1 MRFATQRAFT
11 GTGCS
16 GESGTCS
23 LIMTDE
29 QGVSMVLEETLVVYD
44 PDEARRIAGE
54 LRKKGIPVRI
64 VRKDILVRSIDVI
77 GRIRDLKAAIEE
89 GIAQIGE
96 DDDARPRLKR
106 TLASLGEDEE
116 EIATFLQQ
124 HPPGKAVT
132 PVMPKKNLLELY
144 QAFRT
149 EGAGEEEVSGEIAK
163 ILKSRRIF
171 ALLERNG
178 LIEWT
183 KDEEA
188 ILHGHAD
195 PADLVT
201 ALSGEIIEEIGLET
215 LKRHAVKTSMTIIS
229 EPDYRLEF
237 NPEAI
242 SMIQI
247 ADLDELVNE
256 MEIDLD
262 AYDLFRDSVYAKR
275 TVASRVIGIFEGR
288 GTVPAEEIFAVL
300 QSDVFEI
307 PGKIEEITLDL
318 DLDFVKG
325 LLDDMRR
332 IGMIRRKGAGYRLA

>member
-1 MRFATQRAFT
+1 
-11 GTGCS
+11 
-16 GESGTCS
+16 
-23 LIMTDE
+23 
-29 QGVSMVLEETLVVYD
+29 MVLEETLVVYD
-44 PDEARRIAGE
+44 PDEARRIAGA

-64 VRKDILVRSIDVI
+64 ARKDILVQSVDVV

-96 DDDARPRLKR
+96 DDDARPRLKSI
-106 TLASLGEDEE
+106 LASLGEDEK
-116 EIATFLQQ
+116 EIAAFLEQ

-132 PVMPKKNLLELY
+132 PAMPKKNLPELY
-144 QAFRT
+144 QALWM
-149 EGAGEEEVSGEIAK
+149 EGADAEEVSREFAK
-163 ILKSRRIF
+163 ILMNRRIG
-171 ALLERNG
+171 ALLERSG

-188 ILHGHAD
+188 ILQGHAD

-201 ALSGEIIEEIGLET
+201 ALSGEIIDKIGLET
-215 LKRHAVKTSMTIIS
+215 LRRHAVKTSMTIVS
-229 EPDYRLEF
+229 EPDYHLEF

-242 SMIQI
+242 SMIDI
-247 ADLDELVNE
+247 MDLDELVDE

-262 AYDLFRDSVYAKR
+262 AYGLFRDNVYAKR
-275 TVASRVIGIFEGR
+275 MVVSRVIDILEER
-288 GTVPAEEIFAVL
+288 GTVPAEEVFAVL

-325 LLDDMRR
+325 LLDDMRK
-332 IGMIRRKGAGYRLA
+332 IGVIRRKGAGYRLA